1 MLNGDSQSR
10 YRINSGFFFRDLLPG
25 GDGYVEDTSSKEDNE
40 DNNSPDIS
48 LVTGRVRTGGQ
59 GKDCQ
64 KSNYGLV

>member
-1 MLNGDSQSR
+1 MLNGDSQR
-10 YRINSGFFFRDLLPG
+10 GYLINSGFFFRDLLPG

-40 DNNSPDIS
+40 DDSPDIS